1 MRSVAALGLALAGLS
16 MPAMPAQS
24 QAVWKPDP
32 FFGSWVLDGTESRYA
47 QASPPDQMTLVIE
60 PAQEGLAYRSESHYL
75 GGRIAAS
82 QFVARLDDTPAL
94 VVGTT
99 GFLAPVSLA
108 PSSDGGIDAVYKS
121 GIKKVAWSHWSVSA
135 AGNELVITTTYLGT
149 QGEEKRN
156 IALFR
161 RTNTR

>member
-1 MRSVAALGLALAGLS
+1 MMRTVAALGLALAVLT
-16 MPAMPAQS
+16 MPAKS
-24 QAVWKPDP
+24 QAVWTPDS
-32 FFGSWVLDGTESRYA
+32 FFGNWALDGAESHYA
-47 QASPPDQMTLVIE
+47 QASPPTQMTLVIE
-60 PAQEGLAYRSESHYL
+60 PAQEGLAYRSETHYV
-75 GGRIAAS
+75 GGRIASS
-82 QFVARLDDTPAL
+82 QFIARLDETPAL

-135 AGNELVITTTYLGT
+135 AGSELVITTTYLNV

-156 IALFR
+156 VALFR
-161 RTNTR
+161 RTNAR

>member
-1 MRSVAALGLALAGLS
+1 MRAAVALGLALAVLTT
-16 MPAMPAQS
+16 PARP

-32 FFGSWVLDGTESRYA
+32 FFGNWALDGAESQYA
-47 QASPPDQMTLVIE
+47 QAAPPAQMTLVIE
-60 PAQEGLAYRSESHYL
+60 PAQEGLAYRSETHYV
-75 GGRIAAS
+75 GGRVASS
-82 QFVARLDDTPAL
+82 QFIARLDDTPAL

-108 PSSDGGIDAVYKS
+108 PSGDGGINAVYKS

-135 AGNELVITTTYLGT
+135 TGDELVITTTYLGAR
-149 QGEEKRN
+149 GEEKRN
-156 IALFR
+156 VALFR